1 MKTIKKLAMALA
13 LVAMPLLANAQGDLP
28 AFDLKGKV
36 KSCTWVN
43 HKAGC
48 MQYGFSETANKEITE
63 FDQNGRCTNGTTSC
77 SLHKEDQAQHCITSV
92 SATERDAS

>member
-13 LVAMPLLANAQGDLP
+13 LVAMPLLASAQGDLP

-43 HKAGC
+43 TRLDA
-48 MQYGFSETANKEITE
+48 
-63 FDQNGRCTNGTTSC
+63 C
-77 SLHKEDQAQHCITSV
+77 STDFPKQPT
-92 SATERDAS
+92 RR

>member
-13 LVAMPLLANAQGDLP
+13 LVAMPLLASAQGDLP

-48 MQYGFSETANKEITE
+48 MQYGFSETANKETTE
-63 FDQNGRCTNGTTSC
+63 FDQNGRCTKWND
-77 SLHKEDQAQHCITSV
+77 KEGQAQHCITSV

>member
-63 FDQNGRCTNGTTSC
+63 FDQNGRCTKWNDILFAAQGRSG
-77 SLHKEDQAQHCITSV
+77 SALHNEC
-92 SATERDAS
+92 

>member
-13 LVAMPLLANAQGDLP
+13 LVAMPLLASAQGDLP

-43 HKAGC
+43 HK
-48 MQYGFSETANKEITE
+48 EI
-63 FDQNGRCTNGTTSC
+63 GRA
-77 SLHKEDQAQHCITSV
+77 HV
-92 SATERDAS
+92 

>member
-13 LVAMPLLANAQGDLP
+13 LVAMPLLASAQGDLP

-48 MQYGFSETANKEITE
+48 MQYGFSETANKEME
-63 FDQNGRCTNGTTSC
+63 RHPVRCTRKIRLSI
-77 SLHKEDQAQHCITSV
+77 A
-92 SATERDAS
+92 